1 VTEEK
6 HSVNFIEKI
15 RIRIYQILERAAA
28 GDRISRAFDIFIVS
42 LICANVLVVIF
53 ETLPSLSSLKVFFRW
68 FEIVSVVIFSLEYLL
83 RVWSCT
89 VDKRYG
95 KLGPI
100 LGRLRFIVSF
110 MGLVDLLAILPFYL
124 PFVFL
129 IDLRMIRLLRIVR
142 MFRVFKAGRYSVALQ
157 TLGRVLKAKRAEL
170 IMTLSVT
177 AILLVISG
185 SLMYYVENPAQPEVF
200 SSIPQALWWGV
211 ATLTTVGYGDV
222 YPITAVGKLLGAV
235 IAVLGVGLFALPAG
249 ILGSGFVEDM
259 KKGQGASRKVKGIRE
274 LTDVYRVILPE
285 RFIGKSFKKVAREL
299 RAKGFL
305 IVGMKRGNK
314 TEINPRNWEVKPRD
328 EVLVVSAKELD
339 FTDL

>member
-1 VTEEK
+1 MIKEK
-6 HSVNFIEKI
+6 HSVNSIEKI

-28 GDRISRAFDIFIVS
+28 GDRISRAFDIFILS
-42 LICANVLVVIF
+42 LICANVLAVIL
-53 ETLPSLSSLKVFFRW
+53 ETIPSLSSLKIIFRW

-110 MGLVDLLAILPFYL
+110 MGLVDLFAILPFYL

-129 IDLRMIRLLRIVR
+129 VDLRMIRLLRIVR

-170 IMTLSVT
+170 TMTLSVT

-200 SSIPQALWWGV
+200 GSIPQALWWGV

-222 YPITAVGKLLGAV
+222 YPITAVGKVLAAV

-249 ILGSGFVEDM
+249 ILGSGFVEDL
-259 KKGQGASRKVKGIRE
+259 KKKRDGSRKTKRTGE

-285 RFIGKSFKKVAREL
+285 RFTGKSFKKAAKEL
-299 RAKGFL
+299 RAKGFMV
-305 IVGMKRGNK
+305 VGIKRGKK
-314 TEINPRNWEVKPRD
+314 TEINPRNWEVKPGD
-328 EVLVVSAKELD
+328 EVLVVSPKRLNE
-339 FTDL
+339 